1 MDTALLEFVSIF
13 ISIFHKVTRNMKLRG
28 VQRSPELA
36 LKKTDFCALEN
47 VIFPALIIAKM
58 IQEFYI
64 NIFFARKIT
73 LKSSN
78 VKVSPFLVLIESVFY
93 FRSSER

>member
-1 MDTALLEFVSIF
+1 
-13 ISIFHKVTRNMKLRG
+13 MKLRG

-36 LKKTDFCALEN
+36 LRSKDFRALEN

-64 NIFFARKIT
+64 DIFFARKIT
-73 LKSSN
+73 LKS
-78 VKVSPFLVLIESVFY
+78 
-93 FRSSER
+93 